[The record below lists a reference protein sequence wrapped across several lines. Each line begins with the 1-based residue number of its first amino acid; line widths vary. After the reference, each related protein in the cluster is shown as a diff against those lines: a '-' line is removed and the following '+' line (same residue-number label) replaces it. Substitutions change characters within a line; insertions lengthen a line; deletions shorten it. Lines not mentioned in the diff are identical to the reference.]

1 MMVIYLLLD
10 QIIRSQDE
18 VWLVQLLQPDII
30 KENNKRRK
38 QQFEIRNVSRVD
50 RNRFVPLRWK
60 QAKHSPSARM
70 PQNSIEPFTFTEHR
84 MSIESATR
92 NRDDPFT

>member
-10 QIIRSQDE
+10 QIIRNQDE

-30 KENNKRRK
+30 SENNKRRK

-50 RNRFVPLRWK
+50 HNRFVPLRWK

-70 PQNSIEPFTFTEHR
+70 PQNPIQPLTFTEHR